1 MLGLLQQQ
9 LLYSSI
15 TTTGIEL
22 SIINNRTIYYKYAGA
37 FNRKGIHTFL
47 AVVLHILLYTL
58 RSAFAAV
65 VYFFSSFFFFFFSS
79 YHPACGHKGSSH
91 LSPVHAS
98 QLFIAMQVQHSYNS
112 STNG

>member
-37 FNRKGIHTFL
+37 LNRKGIHTFL
-47 AVVLHILLYTL
+47 AVVLYILLYTL

-65 VYFFSSFFFFFFSS
+65 VYYS
-79 YHPACGHKGSSH
+79 
-91 LSPVHAS
+91 L
-98 QLFIAMQVQHSYNS
+98 
-112 STNG
+112 